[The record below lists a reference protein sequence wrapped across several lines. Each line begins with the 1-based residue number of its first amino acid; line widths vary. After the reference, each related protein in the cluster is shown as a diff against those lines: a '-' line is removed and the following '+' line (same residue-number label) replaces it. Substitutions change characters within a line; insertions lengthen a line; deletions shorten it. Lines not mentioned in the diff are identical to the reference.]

1 MAACEPFFFRAW
13 KKDAAV
19 IFLHGFTGKA
29 KETWGDMPL
38 YLMGDEH
45 LQSWDIFGLGYPS
58 SLRIDIPIWDADPD
72 LTILAAHLA
81 TTLSLP
87 PFSAYKALCLVA
99 HSMGGLIAQRAL
111 LDHAGLA
118 ARISHLVLFGTP
130 SGGLIKAGFA
140 SWLKKQARDMAR
152 DSDFVQGLRLDWE
165 ASFGPHRPFHLHVVA
180 GNRDQFVPPDSS
192 LQPFPRE
199 CWRVIDGNHLTIVKP
214 EAPNH
219 PGMILLR
226 GVLSGGPKALSAI
239 DCARIAIEER
249 DFQKVV
255 ATLGHQPA
263 NLDPEA
269 LVELALALDG
279 LGNGTEALAILE
291 HPPGARSSTDAM
303 GVLAGRLKRRWLTER
318 RQEDWER
325 SQELYVKALEL
336 AEAASGHDQAY
347 YHAINVAFLGLMRTA
362 AETPVPASVQEL
374 ANKALAHCRLAS
386 DTHWRMAT
394 EAEAALMLGNRG
406 EARARYAMAI
416 IRCRSPRQVDSMYAQ
431 ALLVAGRIYGDAG
444 VQDIESLF
452 NPWD

>member
-1 MAACEPFFFRAW
+1 MAACEPFSFRAW
-13 KKDAAV
+13 KKDTAV

-72 LTILAAHLA
+72 LTILATHLA

-118 ARISHLVLFGTP
+118 ARVSHLVLFGTP

-152 DSDFVQGLRLDWE
+152 DSDFVRGLRSDWE
-165 ASFGPHRPFHLHVVA
+165 VKFGPHRPFHLHVVA
-180 GNRDQFVPPDSS
+180 GNCDQFVPPDSS

-199 CWRVIDGNHLTIVKP
+199 CWRVINGNHLSIVKP
-214 EAPNH
+214 ETPDH

-226 GVLSGGPKALSAI
+226 DIVSGGPKALSAV
-239 DCARIAIEER
+239 DSARIAIEER
-249 DFQKVV
+249 EFQKVV
-255 ATLGHQPA
+255 ATLGHRPEE
-263 NLDPEA
+263 LDPEA
-269 LVELALALDG
+269 LVEFAVALDG
-279 LGNGTEALAILE
+279 LGKGKDALAVLE
-291 HPPGARSSTDAM
+291 RSARARDSTDAM
-303 GVLAGRLKRRWLTER
+303 GVLAGRLKRRWLAER
-318 RQEDWER
+318 RQADWER
-325 SQELYVKALEL
+325 SRGLYAEALERT
-336 AEAASGHDQAY
+336 EGAADHDQAY
-347 YHAINVAFLGLMRTA
+347 YHAINMAFLDLMRTP
-362 AETPVPASVQEL
+362 AETAVPASVHEL
-374 ANKALAHCRLAS
+374 AVKALAHCAQAS

-394 EAEAALMLGNRG
+394 EAEAALMQGNRG

-416 IRCRSPRQVDSMYAQ
+416 IRCRSPREVDSMYAQ
-431 ALLVAGRIYGDAG
+431 AILVAGRIFGDAG
-444 VQDIESLF
+444 VQDIEALF
-452 NPWD
+452 NPRD